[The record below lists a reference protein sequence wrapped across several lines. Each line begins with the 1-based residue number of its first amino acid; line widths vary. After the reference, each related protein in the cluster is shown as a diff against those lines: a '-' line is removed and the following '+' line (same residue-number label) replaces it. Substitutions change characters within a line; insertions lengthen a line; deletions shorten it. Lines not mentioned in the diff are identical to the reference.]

1 MLNKE
6 LLEIVVCPETKQKL
20 KIADQPVVDK
30 LNKEIEEKSLK
41 NKAGQVITEKI
52 DGGLIREDGM
62 IIYPIREQIPILLVE
77 EGIELQD

>member
-52 DGGLIREDGM
+52 DGGLIREDGK